1 MVKVEIR
8 FTQSARRHRIGRSS
22 VRFVMSNASPTGT
35 TTSRGVSGW
44 RWAGD
49 DERGRQLEVIAV
61 EVQGDQD
68 AEPVLLVIHVMPTHY
83 PKEPT

>member
-1 MVKVEIR
+1 
-8 FTQSARRHRIGRSS
+8 
-22 VRFVMSNASPTGT
+22 MSNASPTGT
-35 TTSRGVSGW
+35 TTSRGASGW

-61 EVQGDQD
+61 EVQGDQG

-83 PKEPT
+83 RKEPT